1 MKPMLIARGTKRFK
15 LKYDQLL
22 SSLAFNLKL
31 RRYRR
36 AVGESVAAPMRY
48 YSNNIVGTVVL
59 VEVMEKHNCRSIIF
73 SSSATVYGEP
83 AVTPCTEES
92 PTSALNPY
100 GRTKLFIEHI
110 LTDLEAAG
118 AASPAAGPAWQVVLL
133 RYFNPVGAHPS
144 GRIGED
150 PKGTPNNLMP
160 FVQQV
165 AVGRRPL
172 LSVYGDDYPT
182 TVRPHRC

>member
-1 MKPMLIARGTKRFK
+1 MLTAHRNKRLK
-15 LKYDQLL
+15 LKYDKPL

-31 RRYRR
+31 RRYSS
-36 AVGESVAAPMRY
+36 AVGESVAKPMRY

-110 LTDLEAAG
+110 LTDLQS
-118 AASPAAGPAWQVVLL
+118 ASPAAGPAWQVVLL

-150 PKGTPNNLMP
+150 PKGIPNNLMP

-182 TVRPHRC
+182 TVRREQC